1 MKKVIRLT
9 ESDLMRIVK
18 RVISEEKT
26 HTGLGDIYE
35 KLKSF
40 GFKLDVNPY
49 NPSVYKG
56 DDQNGVH
63 IFTNDNNTYNLVV
76 AVNGKT
82 VKQKVYKLTPPNYLI
97 DVNAIIKDLGTY
109 KTFQFKKSPYVG

>member
-18 RVISEEKT
+18 RVVNEQKT

-56 DDQNGVH
+56 DDQNGAH
-63 IFTNDNNTYNLVV
+63 ILTNDNNTYNLYVV
-76 AVNGKT
+76 VNGKP
-82 VKQKVYKLTPPNYLI
+82 VIKKVYKLTPPNYLI
-97 DVNAIIKDLGTY
+97 DVNAILKDLGEY